1 MKASAVRLKPGEDLK
16 LSLEKFIKRHEI
28 QAGCILTCVGSL
40 KNASL
45 RLANSEN
52 ILSKEGPFEIVS
64 LVGTFSLNGSHLH
77 ISISDDKGMVIG
89 GHLLEGNKIFT
100 TAEVVILELNNHQFT
115 RSFDENTGF
124 DELVIKSIKD

>member
-1 MKASAVRLKPGEDLK
+1 MNTCAVRLKPGEDLK
-16 LSLEKFIKRHEI
+16 LSLEKFIRQHDI

-45 RLANSEN
+45 RLANSES

-77 ISISDDKGMVIG
+77 ISLSDDKGMVIG

-115 RSFDENTGF
+115 RSFDEKTGF
-124 DELVIKSIKD
+124 DELVIKSIED